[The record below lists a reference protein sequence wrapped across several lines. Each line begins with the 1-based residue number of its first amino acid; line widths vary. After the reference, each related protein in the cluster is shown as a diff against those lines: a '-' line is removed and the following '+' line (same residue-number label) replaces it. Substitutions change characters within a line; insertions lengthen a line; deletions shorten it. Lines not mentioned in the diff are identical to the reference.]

1 MSIVGIIANPSAGRD
16 IRRLVAHASVFDNNE
31 KVNIV
36 RRVLLALDATGVQRV
51 LFMPDAFGI
60 GRKALDNL
68 HLKLT
73 AETVAMAPRFEER
86 DSTEAA
92 ARMAAAGACS
102 LITLGGD
109 GTNRAVAKACGAIPL
124 TPISTGTNNVFP
136 VMVEGTVAGLAAGLV
151 ATGAVPWTIATRPTK
166 RLELWRNDQLEEIAL
181 VDAVVYRERFI
192 GARAIWHADEIQEV
206 VLAHADPFSIGLSA
220 IGGYLERTPLGE
232 NEGLFIEVG
241 DGGATVLAP
250 IAPGL
255 IQPIPVKSHRRL
267 QSGDSITIDRTP
279 TVIALDGERKFTL
292 HQGERVEI
300 RLSQAGP
307 LVVDISRTLQYA
319 VQNGWF
325 VRSSQAAPTANR
337 A

>member
-36 RRVLLALDATGVQRV
+36 RRVLLALDATGVARV
-51 LFMPDAFGI
+51 LLMPDAFGI

-68 HLKLT
+68 HLQLT
-73 AETVAMAPRFEER
+73 VELVAMAPRFEEQ
-86 DSTEAA
+86 DSVEAA
-92 ARMAAAGACS
+92 ERMVAAGVNT

-109 GTNRAVAKACGAIPL
+109 GTNRAVAKKCGATPL

-151 ATGAVPWTIATRPTK
+151 ATGAVPLTIATHPTK
-166 RLELWRNDQLEEIAL
+166 RLELWRNDQLEDIAL

-192 GARAIWHADEIQEV
+192 GARAVWHADDIQEV
-206 VLAHADPFSIGLSA
+206 VLARAEPFSIGLSA
-220 IGGYLERTPLGE
+220 IGGYLEPTPPGE
-232 NEGLFIEVG
+232 EEGIFLEVG
-241 DGGATVLAP
+241 SGGTTVLAP

-255 IQPIPVKSHRRL
+255 IRPIPVKSHRRI
-267 QSGDSITIDRTP
+267 QIGESISINRTP

-292 HQGERVEI
+292 RQGERVDI

-307 LVVDISRTLQYA
+307 LVVDIQRTLQYA
-319 VQNGWF
+319 AQIGWF
-325 VRSSQAAPTANR
+325 VRSSYTAPPANP